1 MDERNVYN
9 DGEHECANMNGDVS
23 NVRFPLYNITWSYAN
38 AVSIFFKFSIVI
50 ISASIIND

>member
-1 MDERNVYN
+1 MVERNVYN
-9 DGEHECANMNGDVS
+9 DGEHECADMNGDVS
-23 NVRFPLYNITWSYAN
+23 NVRFPLFKNTWSYAN